1 MSPVDGFCALDAA
14 TVAEAAEPVS
24 EGPDAVIFSP
34 TRYGLGFGLPT
45 SAAPLLGPSTFGHSG
60 MGGSL
65 GLADAEHRV
74 GFGYV
79 MNKLGMSSSVGP
91 RAERLI
97 DALRGCLQ

>member
-1 MSPVDGFCALDAA
+1 
-14 TVAEAAEPVS
+14 
-24 EGPDAVIFSP
+24 
-34 TRYGLGFGLPT
+34 
-45 SAAPLLGPSTFGHSG
+45 

-79 MNKLGMSSSVGP
+79 MNKLGMGSSVGP